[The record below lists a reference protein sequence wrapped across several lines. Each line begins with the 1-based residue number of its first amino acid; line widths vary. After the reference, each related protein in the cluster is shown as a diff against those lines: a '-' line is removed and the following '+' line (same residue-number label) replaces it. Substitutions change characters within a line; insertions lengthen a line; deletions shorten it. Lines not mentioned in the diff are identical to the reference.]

1 MAVAIG
7 YLDAWVMDAGQHP
20 AVSVNTNPRSIP
32 RNVKEAEGAALKR
45 IWDLRPPMAQAAFAT
60 TVLMASAGYLP
71 QLFKGDTPLDLR
83 KARLFA
89 EYLKCRISDFSPR
102 LAEEDE
108 RDRALVSWPF
118 QTIKHEEISS
128 LSAPEIAE
136 LEGKIR
142 SYLLRLS
149 EDPPAPGGRRAVST
163 KSV

>member
-1 MAVAIG
+1 MLEAIG
-7 YLDAWVMDAGQHP
+7 SLDESLFGAGQHWS
-20 AVSVNTNPRSIP
+20 VSVNTNPRSIP
-32 RNVKEAEGAALKR
+32 AATKKSEGAALKR

-108 RDRALVSWPF
+108 RERSLVVWPF
-118 QTIKHEEISS
+118 PTIPYEDVSR
-128 LSAPEIAE
+128 LGAPEIAE
-136 LEGKIR
+136 LEGKMR
-142 SYLLRLS
+142 SFLLRLTA
-149 EDPPAPGGRRAVST
+149 EPAPRGRRSLAT
-163 KSV
+163 KSI